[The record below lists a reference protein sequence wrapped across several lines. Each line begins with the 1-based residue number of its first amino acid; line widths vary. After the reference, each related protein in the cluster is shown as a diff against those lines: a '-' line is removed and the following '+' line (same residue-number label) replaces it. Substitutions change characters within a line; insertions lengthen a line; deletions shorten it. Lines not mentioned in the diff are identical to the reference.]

1 MAMGGIAAEELIY
14 GGSST
19 TAEDDIERATEL
31 AKEMVGIYGMSPEL
45 GRIRLLSKFDGY
57 LGAEAALM
65 DSLSPETMYLFDT
78 EVRRLVDIAEA
89 RAKEVLARQ
98 GPELKAMVARL
109 QEDETLEG
117 AVLEGLLADVRPR
130 LDLLGPGAALPTGN
144 GGGTGQ
150 PAANRAPA
158 AKRPAKQRPAKQSA
172 WT

>member
-65 DSLSPETMYLFDT
+65 DSLSPETMHLFDS

-98 GPELKAMVARL
+98 GPELKTMVIRL

-117 AVLEGLLADVRPR
+117 AVLTDLLADVRPR
-130 LDLLGPGAALPTGN
+130 LDLLGPAAAVPTGDR
-144 GGGTGQ
+144 TGNDQ
-150 PAANRAPA
+150 PAVKRVTA
-158 AKRPAKQRPAKQSA
+158 AKKRPAKQSV